1 MPPPPDL
8 ILVTTCHATQD
19 TASAA
24 SCTPT
29 PGTSC
34 GCSKNIATRVYS
46 VRGLKPSA
54 DVAKA
59 FRAQLIQDVGHSAE
73 LPLLS
78 LEIDTSRNVVKI
90 QWHANDAP
98 ASMEVCPCCFC
109 ESGYEQCRGPGPLS
123 HKWQARG
130 HAYEWS
136 DALPGGPALGVGDS
150 VHYHAGAGRCLGYHA
165 VNCDRRREGELGSS
179 QKHGMTRVSLPPFRI
194 LSRT

>member
-123 HKWQARG
+123 QVAGDIAAMHSGRMPSPAGQLWESATLFTIMPAR
-130 HAYEWS
+130 ADVQDIMLS
-136 DALPGGPALGVGDS
+136 IVTDGGRANWVPVRSMA
-150 VHYHAGAGRCLGYHA
+150 
-165 VNCDRRREGELGSS
+165 
-179 QKHGMTRVSLPPFRI
+179 
-194 LSRT
+194 